1 MNREEQLNS
10 RRWKISYTY
19 RCTCNPQCYWT
30 KLPGRHAGGSGT
42 FLNDGEEALG
52 AEAAAAIV
60 ADQYGHVDIA
70 DIRMWQEGDEERD
83 ARLALNRRQEADE
96 KQGVH
101 WAMGGAN

>member
-19 RCTCNPQCYWT
+19 RCTCDPQCYWT
-30 KLPGRHAGGSGT
+30 KIPGRHSRGSGT

-60 ADQYGHVDIA
+60 ADQFRHVDIA
-70 DIRMWQEGDEERD
+70 DIRMWQESFEGRD
-83 ARLALNRRQEADE
+83 ARLARHRHEEADE
-96 KQGVH
+96 KRGVH